1 MLTTR
6 LERPEQPAQNAQCR
20 RARPL
25 LGTLVEIR
33 ARGPAAAQAVQA
45 AFAEVGRIHGLMNRH
60 AAGSDI
66 GRFNQVAPGEALA
79 VDAHTLA
86 VLAAAARLQ
95 AESDGAFDCVFD
107 GAFDHAPAAA
117 RGPAWA
123 VEGAMLRKLRAAR
136 LDLGG
141 IAKGYAVDCAVRT
154 LLGFEIDDVLVNAG
168 GDMRH
173 AGRAPA
179 AVALREPGAPARV
192 ALRWHLDNAALA
204 GSSAGGLGLATAP
217 RIADRRTP
225 SAPPSVLPAGAGA
238 SVLAPSCMLADALT
252 KVVLVCGAPDHPL
265 LARYG
270 ARTLLYRDGR
280 GGNTG
285 N

>member
-1 MLTTR
+1 VSLATQTA
-6 LERPEQPAQNAQCR
+6 QATPAAPCR

-33 ARGPAAAQAVQA
+33 ASGPAAAQAVRA
-45 AFAEVGRIHGLMNRH
+45 GFAEVGRIHGLMNRH

-66 GRFNQVAPGEALA
+66 GRFNRAAPGEMLA

-95 AESDGAFDCVFD
+95 AESEGAFDCVFD
-107 GAFDHAPAAA
+107 CVLDGASGGAH
-117 RGPAWA
+117 GPAWA
-123 VEGAMLRKLRAAR
+123 IEGAMLRKLRPAR

-141 IAKGYAVDCAVRT
+141 IAKGYAVDCAVRAM
-154 LLGFEIDDVLVNAG
+154 LGFDIDDVLVNAG

-204 GSSAGGLGLATAP
+204 GSSAGGLGLSAAP
-217 RIADRRTP
+217 RIADRR
-225 SAPPSVLPAGAGA
+225 APSVLPAGAGA

-270 ARTLLYRDGR
+270 ARALLYRDGR
-280 GGNTG
+280 GGNPGSPG

>member
-1 MLTTR
+1 MSLATQTA
-6 LERPEQPAQNAQCR
+6 QATPAAPCR

-33 ARGPAAAQAVQA
+33 ASGPAAAQAVRA
-45 AFAEVGRIHGLMNRH
+45 GFAEVGRIHGLMNRH

-66 GRFNQVAPGEALA
+66 GRFNRAAPGEMLA

-95 AESDGAFDCVFD
+95 AESEGAFDCVFD
-107 GAFDHAPAAA
+107 CALDGAH
-117 RGPAWA
+117 GPAWA
-123 VEGAMLRKLRAAR
+123 IEGAMLRKLRPAR

-141 IAKGYAVDCAVRT
+141 IAKGYAVDCAVRAM
-154 LLGFEIDDVLVNAG
+154 LGFDVDDVLVNAG

-204 GSSAGGLGLATAP
+204 GSSAGGLGLSAAP
-217 RIADRRTP
+217 RIADRR
-225 SAPPSVLPAGAGA
+225 APSVLPAGAGA

-270 ARTLLYRDGR
+270 ARALLYRDGR
-280 GGNTG
+280 GGNPG